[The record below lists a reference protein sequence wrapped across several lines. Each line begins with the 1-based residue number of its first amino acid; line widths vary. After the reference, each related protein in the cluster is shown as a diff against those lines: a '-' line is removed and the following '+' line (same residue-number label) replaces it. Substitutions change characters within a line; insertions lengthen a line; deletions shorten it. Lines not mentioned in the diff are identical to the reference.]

1 MKKVVAL
8 ITLAILGLSITG
20 GSAAEN
26 IAALAT
32 NIARGAQSDESA
44 YFVMTD
50 RYANGDTSNDN
61 GGLKA
66 GAYEAGFDPSDHGMF
81 HGGDFKGLT
90 NSLDRIKKLGFTS
103 IWVTPP
109 VKQQY
114 VQGNS
119 AAYHGYWGLDFT
131 TVDPH
136 FGTEYDFKEFVVK
149 ASSIISLG

>member
-8 ITLAILGLSITG
+8 FTLAILGFSITG

-61 GGLKA
+61 GGAKA
-66 GAYEAGFDPSDHGMF
+66 GAYDSGFEPADYGMF

-90 NSLDRIKKLGFTS
+90 NSLDRLKKLGFTS

-109 VKQQY
+109 VKQQTM
-114 VQGNS
+114 QGNS

-136 FGTEYDFKEFVVK
+136 LGTEYDFKELVVK
-149 ASSIISLG
+149 AHAIVM